1 MYCQLVL
8 GFFLITVDGSLKVEH
23 KLESVIQFGTNID
36 ESQQHLYKPILN
48 VLCKF
53 RHELCV

>member
-8 GFFLITVDGSLKVEH
+8 GFFLITVDGNLKVEH

-36 ESQQHLYKPILN
+36 ESQQYLYKPILN
-48 VLCKF
+48 VLCM
-53 RHELCV
+53 CVSG